1 MTASRALSSS
11 LTSLTLS
18 AAITEGQFTFS
29 PKSLLASPAV
39 DVVKTVWTT
48 NPFGDVPNTDTE
60 TTAVFELTVRNSATG
75 VDVKLNSTMDTT
87 ESASSSL
94 PVHFWISL
102 DASADAGALSYV
114 LFGCYKSI
122 SGILFKSLQS

>member
-1 MTASRALSSS
+1 M
-11 LTSLTLS
+11 LS

-29 PKSLLASPAV
+29 PTSKSLLASPAV
-39 DVVKTVWTT
+39 DVVKTLWTT